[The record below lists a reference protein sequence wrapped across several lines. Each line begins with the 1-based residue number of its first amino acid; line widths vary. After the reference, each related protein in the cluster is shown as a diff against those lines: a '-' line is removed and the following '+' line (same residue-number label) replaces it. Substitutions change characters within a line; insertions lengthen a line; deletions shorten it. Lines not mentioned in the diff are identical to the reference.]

1 MTLEERVNHYRKR
14 ETAPTIFFPCHVFFN
29 ESSVTISHTICILD
43 WDTVWQDRNFCLWHH
58 KVGCQPMETTL
69 FWRCVPGHK
78 NAFCLK
84 LRNNNLMI
92 DLMKRCI
99 GWQIIENSLI
109 IRFNQILDNSFY
121 TIFNIYDFTLWRCKR
136 NKIDASWYGLVF
148 HKLQFSL

>member
-1 MTLEERVNHYRKR
+1 MTLKERVNHYRKR

-69 FWRCVPGHK
+69 FWRCIPGHK

-84 LRNNNLMI
+84 LRNTNVMI
-92 DLMKRCI
+92 DLIKRFNNS
-99 GWQIIENSLI
+99 WLENSI
-109 IRFNQILDNSFY
+109 IDIMLDIPTIKFY
-121 TIFNIYDFTLWRCKR
+121 VPISIKSYIIIFIQYSIYVTLLYSVARETK
-136 NKIDASWYGLVF
+136 
-148 HKLQFSL
+148 

>member
-1 MTLEERVNHYRKR
+1 MTLKERVNHYRKR

-58 KVGCQPMETTL
+58 KVGCQPMETIL
-69 FWRCVPGHK
+69 FWRCIVDHK

-99 GWQIIENSLI
+99 SWQVIENSSMYTLQTNFRYFYLYN
-109 IRFNQILDNSFY
+109 IRYI
-121 TIFNIYDFTLWRCKR
+121 
-136 NKIDASWYGLVF
+136 GLYFMV
-148 HKLQFSL
+148 LQEKQNRRIMVWFCVS

>member
-1 MTLEERVNHYRKR
+1 MTLKERVNHYRKR

-69 FWRCVPGHK
+69 FWRCIPGHK

-84 LRNNNLMI
+84 LRNNYLI
-92 DLMKRCI
+92 PFDK
-99 GWQIIENSLI
+99 I

-121 TIFNIYDFTLWRCKR
+121 TIFNIYDFTLWRYKR